1 MASLSLLGSPF
12 FHSPFE
18 ENSDYRRGVSCI
30 ARPAYQPGL
39 NNLPGSLELRKNRV
53 RRIGVELRR
62 SCESTFWSIAVLA
75 AKNDALT
82 VQVHSGTGISQVGEH
97 NLHLDQR
104 TDRGHYIRL
113 DVDPESVDVTRNA
126 PPAMRLP

>member
-1 MASLSLLGSPF
+1 M
-12 FHSPFE
+12 
-18 ENSDYRRGVSCI
+18 
-30 ARPAYQPGL
+30 
-39 NNLPGSLELRKNRV
+39 
-53 RRIGVELRR
+53 
-62 SCESTFWSIAVLA
+62 LA

-82 VQVHSGTGISQVGEH
+82 VQVHSGTGISQVGER

-126 PPAMRLP
+126 SPAMRLPIRGRPHEERRGTHWVTFRFSQFYGSVHVLVAFTESAPGLR